1 MDVSLNIV
9 LAEKDAEYQKIFQEA
24 LEEVSIPATLTIV
37 NDGKELMDK
46 LKSAQSLTFNVVVLD
61 MNITKKSGI
70 QCLKEIRKENKWNN
84 TFSVVLTS
92 DRNKNQVEKAYLA
105 GANLFV
111 TKPDSYNDYIETVKK
126 ILTSERE
133 MSLPIY
139 FNSIGQRGKGRGFL

>member
-1 MDVSLNIV
+1 MYLFLNIV
-9 LAEKDAEYQKIFQEA
+9 LAEKDAEYQQIFQEA

-46 LKSAQSLTFNVVVLD
+46 LKSAQSLTYNLVVLD
-61 MNITKKSGI
+61 MNIPKKSGI
-70 QCLKEIRKENKWNN
+70 QCLKEIRKDNKWNN

-92 DRNKNQVEKAYLA
+92 DKNKNQVERAYLA

-139 FNSIGQRGKGRGFL
+139 FNSIEQRRRFL

>member
-1 MDVSLNIV
+1 MYLFLNIV
-9 LAEKDAEYQKIFQEA
+9 LAEKDAEYQQIFQEA

-46 LKSAQSLTFNVVVLD
+46 LKSAQSLSYNLVVLD
-61 MNITKKSGI
+61 MNIPKKSGI
-70 QCLKEIRKENKWNN
+70 QCLKEIRKDNKWNN

-92 DRNKNQVEKAYLA
+92 DKNKNQVERAYLA

-139 FNSIGQRGKGRGFL
+139 FNSIEQRRRFL

>member
-1 MDVSLNIV
+1 MYINIV
-9 LAEKDAEYQKIFQEA
+9 LAEKDAEYQEIFQEA
-24 LEEVSIPATLTIV
+24 LEEAHISAMLTIV

-46 LKSAQSLTFNVVVLD
+46 LKSPQSPTYNVVVLD
-61 MNITKKSGI
+61 MNIPKKSGI
-70 QCLKEIRKENKWNN
+70 QCLKEIRKDNKWNN

-92 DRNKNQVEKAYLA
+92 DKNKNQVEKAYLA

-111 TKPDSYNDYIETVKK
+111 TKPDSYNDYIETIKK

-139 FNSIGQRGKGRGFL
+139 FK

>member
-1 MDVSLNIV
+1 MYVSLNIV
-9 LAEKDAEYQKIFQEA
+9 LAEKDAEYQEIFQEA
-24 LEEVSIPATLTIV
+24 LEEASIPASLTIV
-37 NDGKELMDK
+37 NNGKELMDK
-46 LKSAQSLTFNVVVLD
+46 LKSAQSPTYNVVVLD
-61 MNITKKSGI
+61 MNIPKKSGI
-70 QCLKEIRKENKWNN
+70 QCLKEIRKDNKWNN

-92 DRNKNQVEKAYLA
+92 DKNRKQVEEAYRA

-139 FNSIGQRGKGRGFL
+139 FK